1 MRQVD
6 EMVRERM
13 RERKRF
19 CFLFF
24 LGRGGVDEEEAKKG
38 GGGGERKGGRA
49 RRFFHREPAAILLR
63 EGLGCSMTVPWSFK

>member
-24 LGRGGVDEEEAKKG
+24 LDVGGSMRRKQKKEE
-38 GGGGERKGGRA
+38 GGGEKGRQGETVLPQGA
-49 RRFFHREPAAILLR
+49 SSHPSEGGVGLFHDCAL
-63 EGLGCSMTVPWSFK
+63 VF

>member
-24 LGRGGVDEEEAKKG
+24 LDVGGSMRRKQKKEEG
-38 GGGGERKGGRA
+38 GGGRKGGRA

>member
-24 LGRGGVDEEEAKKG
+24 LDVGGSMRKKQKKEE
-38 GGGGERKGGRA
+38 GGGERKGGRA

>member
-13 RERKRF
+13 RERGRGLGF
-19 CFLFF
+19 CFFF
-24 LGRGGVDEEEAKKG
+24 LDVGVDEEEAKKG
-38 GGGGERKGGRA
+38 GEKGGRA

-63 EGLGCSMTVPWSFK
+63 EGLGCSMTVPCSFK

>member
-38 GGGGERKGGRA
+38 GGGGRKGGRA